1 MTISQLIEMCERRI
15 AYLNGVRG
23 SAAAIGDIQQLEQID
38 AQLAETQQ
46 TLNHLQTLLA

>member
-1 MTISQLIEMCERRI
+1 MTIPQLIEMCERRI

-23 SAAAIGDIQQLEQID
+23 SAVALGDLQQLEQID

-46 TLNHLQTLLA
+46 TLNQLHSLQA

>member
-1 MTISQLIEMCERRI
+1 MTILELIEMCERRI

-23 SAAAIGDIQQLEQID
+23 SAAALGDIQQVERID

-46 TLNHLQTLLA
+46 TLNQLQSLVH

>member
-1 MTISQLIEMCERRI
+1 MTILQLIEMCERRI

-23 SAAAIGDIQQLEQID
+23 SAAALGDIQQVEQID

-46 TLNHLQTLLA
+46 TLNQLQSLVS